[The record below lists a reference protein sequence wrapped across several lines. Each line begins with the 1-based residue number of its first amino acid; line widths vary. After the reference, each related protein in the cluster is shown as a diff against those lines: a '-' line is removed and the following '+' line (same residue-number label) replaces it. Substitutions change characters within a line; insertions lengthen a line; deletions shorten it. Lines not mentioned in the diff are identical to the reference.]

1 MANDDLFWS
10 DCKDVEFHS
19 GFLQRAKEGMKWVQS
34 VIEAKKPKKVILCGH
49 SLGGAISALVYL
61 TLAKDKSF
69 ENNQYQL
76 YNVTFASPMF
86 GNMALKYWYEEN
98 CAEFGKNM
106 FHFGADYVIST
117 GHPMSSLLSNFE
129 CLF

>member
-1 MANDDLFWS
+1 M
-10 DCKDVEFHS
+10 
-19 GFLQRAKEGMKWVQS
+19 
-34 VIEAKKPKKVILCGH
+34 
-49 SLGGAISALVYL
+49 YL

-106 FHFGADYVIST
+106 FHFGADYVILT
-117 GHPMSSLLSNFE
+117 GHPMKSLLSNFE